1 MALSPKV
8 TRFIQ
13 SSFRSVWSLELLLL
27 LKRDRAPATQDAI
40 VGAMR
45 ASQLVVSQALESL
58 VAAGLVSV
66 SEGGEALYAPSSDD
80 VAKLIEERE
89 AVFAKR
95 PDTVRRLIVAASSP
109 GLTAFADA
117 FRLGRD

>member
-1 MALSPKV
+1 MTLSPNV

-27 LKRDRAPATQDAI
+27 LKRDRKPWTENAI
-40 VGAMR
+40 VEALR

-58 VAAGLVSV
+58 LAAGLVTV
-66 SEGGEALYAPSSDD
+66 GDDSEVGYAPVSDD
-80 VAKLIEERE
+80 VAKLIDETE
-89 AVFAKR
+89 ALYAKR
-95 PDTVRRLIVAASSP
+95 PDAVRRLIVAASRP

-117 FRLGRD
+117 FKLGRD

>member
-27 LKRDRAPATQDAI
+27 LKRDPRPWSQDAI
-40 VGAMR
+40 VNAMR

-58 VAAGLVSV
+58 VAAGLVTV
-66 SEGGEALYAPSSDD
+66 GDDGRAHYTPISEDE
-80 VAKLIEERE
+80 AKLIEETE
-89 AVFAKR
+89 ALFAQR
-95 PDTVRRLIVAASSP
+95 PDTIRRLIVAASRP

-117 FRLGRD
+117 FKLGRD

>member
-1 MALSPKV
+1 MALSPNV

-27 LKRDRAPATQDAI
+27 LKRDRKPWTQDAI
-40 VGAMR
+40 VEAMR

-58 VAAGLVSV
+58 VAAGLVTV
-66 SEGGEALYAPSSDD
+66 GEGGEALFAPSSED
-80 VAKLIEERE
+80 VAKLIEEAE
-89 AVFAKR
+89 ALFAKR

-109 GLTAFADA
+109 NLTAFADA

>member
-1 MALSPKV
+1 MALSPNV

-27 LKRDRAPATQDAI
+27 LKRDRTSWTQADIVDAL
-40 VGAMR
+40 R

-58 VAAGLVSV
+58 VAAGLVTVGDNGEVKFSPV
-66 SEGGEALYAPSSDD
+66 SDDVGMLIEETEALYA
-80 VAKLIEERE
+80 
-89 AVFAKR
+89 KR
-95 PDTVRRLIVAASSP
+95 PDAVRRLIVAASKP

-117 FRLGRD
+117 FKLGRD

>member
-27 LKRDRAPATQDAI
+27 LKRDRKPWTQDAI
-40 VGAMR
+40 VEAMR

-58 VAAGLVSV
+58 VAAGLVTV
-66 SEGGEALYAPSSDD
+66 GEGGEALFAPSSED
-80 VAKLIEERE
+80 VAKLIEEAE
-89 AVFAKR
+89 ALFAKR

>member
-1 MALSPKV
+1 MALSPNV

-27 LKRDRAPATQDAI
+27 LKRDRKPWTQGAI
-40 VGAMR
+40 VDALR

-58 VAAGLVSV
+58 VAAGLVTV
-66 SEGGEALYAPSSDD
+66 GEDSRVEYAPVSSD
-80 VAKLIEERE
+80 VAKLIDETE
-89 AVFAKR
+89 ALFAKR
-95 PDTVRRLIVAASSP
+95 PDAVRRLIVAASKP

-117 FRLGRD
+117 FKLGRD